1 MTCQL
6 ISDPETLERCK
17 FGVVLS
23 YIVACANA
31 NYVPPGFTDLKSY
44 ILKRLD
50 MQKVYKYKYT

>member
-1 MTCQL
+1 MTYQL

-23 YIVACANA
+23 YIGACANA
-31 NYVPPGFTDLKSY
+31 NYVPPGFIDLKSN

-50 MQKVYKYKYT
+50 MQKVYKYT